1 MHHRTLYLFTKL
13 KPLFDAYVGP
23 CKDKHCYWVGLL
35 LLVRAILLIISAA
48 NPQNT
53 PKVNLLATGGTTIG
67 LLAYTATVG
76 KVYRKSYVSFLE
88 NSFLLNL
95 GALVLGTLCTG
106 VSGQCHTAVV
116 HTLVGIAF
124 LQFIVTVI
132 FHGYCSIKETRI
144 WQQFTERF
152 TLGRCTDQEEDRNLN
167 YRSFDGV
174 QAQPVRLRMI
184 FNDLNE
190 PVIENADDSM

>member
-1 MHHRTLYLFTKL
+1 
-13 KPLFDAYVGP
+13 
-23 CKDKHCYWVGLL
+23 
-35 LLVRAILLIISAA
+35 
-48 NPQNT
+48 
-53 PKVNLLATGGTTIG
+53 
-67 LLAYTATVG
+67 
-76 KVYRKSYVSFLE
+76 
-88 NSFLLNL
+88 LLNL

-106 VSGQCHTAVV
+106 VSGQGRTAVV

-124 LQFIVTVI
+124 LQFIGTVI

-144 WQQFTERF
+144 WRQFTERF

-184 FNDLNE
+184 LNNLNE
-190 PVIENADDSM
+190 PVFENADESM